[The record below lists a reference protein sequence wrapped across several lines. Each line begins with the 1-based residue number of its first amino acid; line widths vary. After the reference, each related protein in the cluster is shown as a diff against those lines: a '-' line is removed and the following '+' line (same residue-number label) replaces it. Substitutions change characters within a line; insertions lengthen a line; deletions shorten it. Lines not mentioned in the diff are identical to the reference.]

1 MKIIL
6 SVLVGIVIICV
17 VFMYCHRDRLT
28 DQLEFRTLP
37 VTRGELFVG
46 VTATGIVEPVRII
59 DVGTQ
64 IDGSIRSFGP
74 DSDRPG
80 ETIDYRSRVK
90 KGDVLARLDS
100 FLQQTELDRARAQV
114 RIIQAELRIKKARQN
129 QAKLALSRA
138 RKLRGSD
145 PRAEYDKA
153 IAEEVIAKTEVALSE
168 AKLNDA
174 KIAVRQAEINLG
186 FTVIRSPVDG
196 EIIDRRVN
204 IGQTV
209 VSGVNAPSLF
219 LLAENLDQML
229 VWSAVNEADIDK
241 IHVGQPVTFTV
252 DAYREHIFSG
262 KVSQIRLNASQE
274 QNVVTYGVIVD
285 VDNTDGKLL
294 PYMTAKLQFEVGKR
308 EDVVRVPNQAL
319 HWKPPQS
326 QETPSAQPPL
336 KTEEDT
342 NEGVE
347 PKVSHTT
354 LTVWM
359 KSEDGLI
366 HPLRIQV
373 GLSDGMMTE
382 VLKGALKPG
391 DAVVIGTIQKTE
403 SDFVS
408 SFLSQVMEIA
418 E

>member
-219 LLAENLDQML
+219 RGE
-229 VWSAVNEADIDK
+229 
-241 IHVGQPVTFTV
+241 
-252 DAYREHIFSG
+252 
-262 KVSQIRLNASQE
+262 
-274 QNVVTYGVIVD
+274 
-285 VDNTDGKLL
+285 
-294 PYMTAKLQFEVGKR
+294 
-308 EDVVRVPNQAL
+308 
-319 HWKPPQS
+319 
-326 QETPSAQPPL
+326 
-336 KTEEDT
+336 
-342 NEGVE
+342 
-347 PKVSHTT
+347 
-354 LTVWM
+354 
-359 KSEDGLI
+359 
-366 HPLRIQV
+366 
-373 GLSDGMMTE
+373 
-382 VLKGALKPG
+382 
-391 DAVVIGTIQKTE
+391 
-403 SDFVS
+403 
-408 SFLSQVMEIA
+408 
-418 E
+418 

>member
-80 ETIDYRSRVK
+80 ETIDYRSQVK

-294 PYMTAKLQFEVGKR
+294 PYMTAKLQFEVAKR

-347 PKVSHTT
+347 PKVSHAT

-366 HPLRIQV
+366 HPLSIQV

>member
-6 SVLVGIVIICV
+6 SVLVGIVIVCV
-17 VFMYCHRDRLT
+17 VFMYYHQDRPT

-90 KGDVLARLDS
+90 KGDVLARLDN

-145 PRAEYDKA
+145 PRAEYDRA

-186 FTVIRSPVDG
+186 YTVIRSPVDG

-252 DAYREHIFSG
+252 DAFREHIFSG
-262 KVSQIRLNASQE
+262 KVSQIRLNASQQ

-294 PYMTAKLQFEVGKR
+294 PYMTAKLQFEVARR

-319 HWKPPQS
+319 RWKPPQL
-326 QETPSAQPPL
+326 QETPSAQSPL
-336 KTEEDT
+336 EAEEGASDSA
-342 NEGVE
+342 E
-347 PKVSHTT
+347 PKPNHTT
-354 LTVWM
+354 LTVWA
-359 KSEDGLI
+359 KSEDGLVS
-366 HPLRIQV
+366 PVRVQV

-382 VLKGALKPG
+382 ILKGALKPG
-391 DAVVIGTIQKTE
+391 DTVVIGTVQKTE

>member
-1 MKIIL
+1 
-6 SVLVGIVIICV
+6 
-17 VFMYCHRDRLT
+17 
-28 DQLEFRTLP
+28 
-37 VTRGELFVG
+37 
-46 VTATGIVEPVRII
+46 
-59 DVGTQ
+59 
-64 IDGSIRSFGP
+64 
-74 DSDRPG
+74 
-80 ETIDYRSRVK
+80 
-90 KGDVLARLDS
+90 
-100 FLQQTELDRARAQV
+100 
-114 RIIQAELRIKKARQN
+114 
-129 QAKLALSRA
+129 
-138 RKLRGSD
+138 
-145 PRAEYDKA
+145 
-153 IAEEVIAKTEVALSE
+153 
-168 AKLNDA
+168 
-174 KIAVRQAEINLG
+174 
-186 FTVIRSPVDG
+186 
-196 EIIDRRVN
+196 
-204 IGQTV
+204 
-209 VSGVNAPSLF
+209 
-219 LLAENLDQML
+219 
-229 VWSAVNEADIDK
+229 
-241 IHVGQPVTFTV
+241 
-252 DAYREHIFSG
+252 
-262 KVSQIRLNASQE
+262 
-274 QNVVTYGVIVD
+274 
-285 VDNTDGKLL
+285 
-294 PYMTAKLQFEVGKR
+294 MTAKLQFEVAKR